1 MSGRNARRR
10 LVGKV
15 VSAKMQKTVVVVVE
29 RTERHRL
36 YGKVI
41 SHKRRFKAHDEGG
54 VCKKGDVV
62 RIIESRPISKDKRW
76 VVESVLTRGTQV
88 TEVAA
93 QGGWDGSAR
102 NSTGGGR

>member
-1 MSGRNARRR
+1 MSGERRR

-15 VSAKMQKTVVVVVE
+15 VSDKMQKTVVVVVE

-41 SHKRRFKAHDEGG
+41 SHKRRFKAHDEQG

-62 RIIESRPISKDKRW
+62 QIVESRPISKDKRW
-76 VVESVLTRGTQV
+76 VVESVLTHGTQV
-88 TEVAA
+88 SEFAA
-93 QGGWDGSAR
+93 
-102 NSTGGGR
+102 